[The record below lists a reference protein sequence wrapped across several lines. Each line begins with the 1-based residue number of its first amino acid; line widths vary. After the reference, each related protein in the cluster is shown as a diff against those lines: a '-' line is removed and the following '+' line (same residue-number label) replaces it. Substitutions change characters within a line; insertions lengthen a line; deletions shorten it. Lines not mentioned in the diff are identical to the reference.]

1 MVSAPESSYFW
12 WRSSG
17 GIAMNVNISFP
28 PPEPA
33 LDYRLLL
40 DLAPHMIWAFVIVMV
55 VAMIGP
61 KRLATAFL
69 NARKIS
75 FGGLEIDLKGDI
87 SEAVQAK
94 GVDVSSQLEGQV
106 ARRAQRS
113 AALTTGA
120 RLLWIDEHPDNNT
133 VEIRLFKRLGVV
145 IDLATSDAEA
155 TTRLAEHVY
164 DVVLS
169 SWTRAGDGDAGRAFI
184 PTIRAAV
191 LNPPIIF
198 YVGKAREV
206 PMDAFGLTVR
216 PDELLNLVLDALE
229 RVRG

>member
-1 MVSAPESSYFW
+1 MD
-12 WRSSG
+12 
-17 GIAMNVNISFP
+17 IKISFP

-33 LDYRLLL
+33 FDYKLLF
-40 DLAPHMIWAFVIVMV
+40 DLAPHMIWAIVIVTII
-55 VAMIGP
+55 AMIGP

-94 GVDVSSQLEGQV
+94 GVDVSAQLEGQV
-106 ARRAQRS
+106 ARRAQS
-113 AALTTGA
+113 SVALTTGA

-133 VEIRLFKRLGVV
+133 IEIHLFKRLGLIV
-145 IDLATSDAEA
+145 DLATSDADA
-155 TTRLAEHVY
+155 TKRLAEHVY

-169 SWTRAGDGDAGRAFI
+169 SWTRAGDQDAGRKFI
-184 PTIRAAV
+184 PTVRAAM

-198 YVGKAREV
+198 YVGKVREV
-206 PMDAFGLTVR
+206 PFDAFGLTVR

>member
-1 MVSAPESSYFW
+1 MDVK
-12 WRSSG
+12 
-17 GIAMNVNISFP
+17 ISFP
-28 PPEPA
+28 TPEPA
-33 LDYRLLL
+33 FDYKVLF
-40 DLAPHMIWAFVIVMV
+40 DLAPHMIWAIVIVMV
-55 VAMIGP
+55 IAMIGP

-87 SEAVQAK
+87 LEAVQAK

-133 VEIRLFKRLGVV
+133 IEIRLFKRLGLI
-145 IDLATSDAEA
+145 IDLATSDADA
-155 TTRLAEHVY
+155 TKRLAEHVY

-169 SWTRAGDGDAGRAFI
+169 SWTRAGDGDAGRKFI
-184 PTIRAAV
+184 PTVHASM
-191 LNPPIIF
+191 LSPPIIY
-198 YVGKAREV
+198 YVGKIREV
-206 PMDAFGLTVR
+206 PIDAFGLTVR

>member
-1 MVSAPESSYFW
+1 MDVK
-12 WRSSG
+12 
-17 GIAMNVNISFP
+17 ISFP
-28 PPEPA
+28 QPEA
-33 LDYRLLL
+33 AFNYTLLF
-40 DLAPHMIWAFVIVMV
+40 DLAPHLIWAIVIVTV
-55 VAMIGP
+55 ILMIGP

-69 NARKIS
+69 HARKIS

-87 SEAVQAK
+87 SEAVEAK

-120 RLLWIDEHPDNNT
+120 RLLWIDENPDNNT
-133 VEIRLFKRLGVV
+133 IEIHLFKRLGLI
-145 IDLATSDAEA
+145 IDLATTDADA
-155 TTRLAEHVY
+155 TKRLAEHVY

-169 SWTRAGDGDAGRAFI
+169 SWTRTGDEDAGKKFI
-184 PTIRAAV
+184 STVRAAM
-191 LNPPIIF
+191 LKPPIIF
-198 YVGKAREV
+198 YVGKVREV
-206 PMDAFGLTVR
+206 PIDAFGLTVR